1 MNQVDI
7 IEDKEVARPEN
18 SVFKFVYTRNIY
30 ELETVDKVH
39 NFSMRIFRCVAKDL
53 PALSYQK
60 GLTL

>member
-7 IEDKEVARPEN
+7 IEDKEEARPEN

-39 NFSMRIFRCVAKDL
+39 NFSM
-53 PALSYQK
+53 
-60 GLTL
+60 